1 MPFKKAFDSVWRST
15 LFIKLQPV
23 KFTNK
28 KNSIRGKLYNIIH
41 DLYSNT
47 LFACKDSTHHSNPF
61 LANQGVKQG
70 DSLKTTLFKN
80 FVDDIRNYFNSNIHT
95 MGQKYG

>member
-41 DLYSNT
+41 DLYSANADNT
-47 LFACKDSTHHSNPF
+47 
-61 LANQGVKQG
+61 G
-70 DSLKTTLFKN
+70 DQLEIQILTINRQHRINGL
-80 FVDDIRNYFNSNIHT
+80 
-95 MGQKYG
+95 

>member
-23 KFTNK
+23 G
-28 KNSIRGKLYNIIH
+28 IRGKLYNIIH

-70 DSLKTTLFKN
+70 DSLSLLCLRF
-80 FVDDIRNYFNSNIHT
+80 
-95 MGQKYG
+95 YG